1 MVMTKE
7 KKAELIKGFQLNKK
21 DTGSCEVQIA
31 LLTERINY
39 LTEHLRINKKDRHSR
54 VGLVEMVERRKRLL
68 AYLSRTN
75 PKQYS
80 AIITKLG
87 IRK

>member
-1 MVMTKE
+1 MAITKE
-7 KKAELIKGFQLNKK
+7 KKSEIIKNFQLGKK

-39 LTEHLRINKKDRHSR
+39 LTDHLKAHVKDKHSR
-54 VGLVEMVERRKRLL
+54 HGLIQMVEQRKRLL

-75 PKQYS
+75 PKQYTS
-80 AIITKLG
+80 ILKRLE

>member
-7 KKAELIKGFQLNKK
+7 KRTDVIKNFQSNKK
-21 DTGSCEVQIA
+21 DTGSSAVQIA

-39 LTEHLRINKKDRHSR
+39 LTEHLKTHQKDRHSR
-54 VGLVEMVERRKRLL
+54 VGLLRMVERRKRLL

-75 PKQYS
+75 PKQY
-80 AIITKLG
+80 AAVIERLDL
-87 IRK
+87 RK

>member
-1 MVMTKE
+1 MAITKE
-7 KKAELIKGFQLNKK
+7 KKSEVIKNFQLGKN

-39 LTEHLRINKKDRHSR
+39 LTEHLRGHVKDKHSR
-54 VGLVEMVERRKRLL
+54 RGLIQMVEMRKRLL
-68 AYLSRTN
+68 AYLLRTN
-75 PKQYS
+75 PKQHAS
-80 AIITKLG
+80 ILKRLD

>member
-1 MVMTKE
+1 MTITKE
-7 KKAELIKGFQLNKK
+7 KKTETIKQFQLTKK

-31 LLTERINY
+31 LLTGRINY
-39 LTEHLRINKKDRHSR
+39 LTEHLRTHKKDRHSR
-54 VGLVEMVERRKRLL
+54 VGLLRMVERRKRLL

-75 PKQYS
+75 RKQYS
-80 AIITKLG
+80 SVIERLD

>member
-1 MVMTKE
+1 MAVTKE
-7 KKAELIKGFQLNKK
+7 KKAETIKNYQVHKK

-39 LTEHLRINKKDRHSR
+39 LTDHLKENKKDRHSR
-54 VGLVEMVERRKRLL
+54 VGLIRMVEQRKKLL
-68 AYLSRTN
+68 TYLAQTN
-75 PKQYS
+75 PRQYAS
-80 AIITKLG
+80 VIERLG

>member
-7 KKAELIKGFQLNKK
+7 KKTAVIKKFQLGKQ
-21 DTGSCEVQIA
+21 DTGSSEVQIA

-39 LTEHLRINKKDRHSR
+39 LTEHLRQNNKDRHSR
-54 VGLVEMVERRKRLL
+54 VGLIKMVERRKRLL
-68 AYLSRTN
+68 AYLSKTD
-75 PKQYS
+75 PKKYAS
-80 AIITKLG
+80 IIGELN